1 MEAIE
6 ILEYEHFLL
15 RFGWRGGDACV
26 DWAVTRLGNDEE
38 GDDLEIV
45 LLASARGREEV
56 LALVEVILERYC
68 GEKRLAD
75 EFLAGKYIAALRTA
89 YLKGEETVESLDMK
103 FSSIYSRLGYPDWLV
118 MLSRNCEY
126 SLDIPAFEE
135 PFKNELEYVA
145 NLWDIAQSL
154 PAFHAS
160 YSREKSNL
168 HDAAVYR

>member
-1 MEAIE
+1 MVAIE
-6 ILEYEHFLL
+6 ILEYEYFLL
-15 RFGWRGGDACV
+15 RFGWGGGDSCV

-56 LALVEVILERYC
+56 LPLVATILERYC
-68 GEKRLAD
+68 GEARLAD
-75 EFLAGKYIAALRTA
+75 EYFAGKYIAALRTA

-103 FSSIYSRLGYPDWLV
+103 FSSIYPKLGYPDWLV

-126 SLDIPAFEE
+126 ALDIPAFEE
-135 PFKNELEYVA
+135 PFEKEFEYVA
-145 NLWDIAQSL
+145 SLWTVAQSL
-154 PAFHAS
+154 PEFNAS

-168 HDAAVYR
+168 HDAVY

>member
-15 RFGWRGGDACV
+15 RFGWGGGDACV

-38 GDDLEIV
+38 ADDLEIV

-56 LALVEVILERYC
+56 LPLVEVILERYC
-68 GEKRLAD
+68 GEERLAD
-75 EFLAGKYIAALRTA
+75 EFVAGKYIAALRTA

-103 FSSIYSRLGYPDWLV
+103 FSSIYPKLGYPDWLV

-126 SLDIPAFEE
+126 ALDIPAFEE
-135 PFKNELEYVA
+135 PFEKEFEYVA
-145 NLWDIAQSL
+145 NLWAVAQSL
-154 PAFHAS
+154 PEFNAS
-160 YSREKSNL
+160 YSWEKSNL
-168 HDAAVYR
+168 HDAVYR